1 MRLDTAKSY
10 SKPFTLSYQTIICG
24 LSVLLVCALSGNPAT
39 TPSERMP
46 LSPKSLLLD
55 VASINDEIIVV
66 GERGHILKSRDEG
79 TTWRQIVTPTRA
91 TLTNVRFLDYRYGW
105 ASGHSGV
112 ILSTSDGGDS
122 WNMISDVD
130 PEISYFDAWF
140 FDERNGVFIGAYGE
154 YVTTDDAGVSLKKE
168 WISEEE
174 LHFYDISSSPEGT
187 LYIAGEA
194 GQLLKSRNQG
204 LTWKTVDLPY
214 SGSLFGILTLDDDTL
229 LTYGLRGHL
238 LRSTDGGESWKTIE
252 TDTMAMLT
260 DAVVLASGT
269 ILISTITE
277 TLLLSGDGGVSFHT
291 LNQDGIDGTV
301 ALTESSSGST
311 VFLCGRHGVL
321 PVATELLENALKAAN
336 AVND

>member
-1 MRLDTAKSY
+1 
-10 SKPFTLSYQTIICG
+10 
-24 LSVLLVCALSGNPAT
+24 
-39 TPSERMP
+39 MP

-79 TTWRQIVTPTRA
+79 NTWRQIVTPTRA
-91 TLTNVRFLDYRYGW
+91 TLTNVRFLDDRYGW

-122 WNMISDVD
+122 WDIITDVD
-130 PEISYFDAWF
+130 PEISYFDTWF
-140 FDERNGVFIGAYGE
+140 FDEWNGIFIGAYGE
-154 YVTTDDAGVSLKKE
+154 YATTDDAAESLKKE

-174 LHFYDISSSPEGT
+174 LHFYDISSSPDGT

-194 GQLLKSRNQG
+194 GQLLKSDNKGR
-204 LTWKTVDLPY
+204 TWKTIDLPY
-214 SGSLFGILTLDDDTL
+214 SGSLFGILTLNDNTL

-238 LRSTDGGESWKTIE
+238 LRSMNGGKSWTTVEI
-252 TDTMAMLT
+252 DTTEMLT
-260 DAVVLASGT
+260 DAVVLGSGT
-269 ILISTITE
+269 IVISTITE
-277 TLLLSGDGGVSFHT
+277 TLLLSSDGGVSFHT

-301 ALTESSSGST
+301 ALAESSSGST

-321 PVATELLENALKAAN
+321 PVATELLETALKAAD
-336 AVND
+336 ASND